1 MLYVRLTKPYTG
13 PCNLFKAFG
22 LVTAANSFIIIHSQH
37 QSPAVAE
44 PFLEPLKQ
52 AQPHRLQ
59 PQLLQFLIARAT
71 ERSHKN
77 IAWTKLDKIFVPP
90 RQSQDLQEWPRTQKQ
105 PSMMSAII
113 CACIKGLL
121 PISTATSLCLAK
133 YITFN
138 LI

>member
-1 MLYVRLTKPYTG
+1 MSYVRLTKPYTR
-13 PCNLFKAFG
+13 PCNLFKTFSH
-22 LVTAANSFIIIHSQH
+22 LVTTANSFIIIHSLH
-37 QSPAVAE
+37 QWRPVGAGL
-44 PFLEPLKQ
+44 FLVGP
-52 AQPHRLQ
+52 QPQLQ
-59 PQLLQFLIARAT
+59 PQLQFLLAKAAGRSSQIKTTWTIHDRAFEPT
-71 ERSHKN
+71 MP
-77 IAWTKLDKIFVPP
+77 TPT
-90 RQSQDLQEWPRTQKQ
+90 LQEWPRTQKQ